1 MGEEWR
7 GGLRREKERKG
18 KQRGEYNKKNSVWSN
33 NIVQSER
40 Q

>member
-1 MGEEWR
+1 MER
-7 GGLRREKERKG
+7 ERKE

-33 NIVQSER
+33 NTVQSER